1 MEIKT
6 IAVIGAGQMG
16 TGIAQV
22 HAEAGYS
29 VYLYDIN
36 EKQVEAGLASIR
48 KRLERNAAKGRIT
61 ADSLQQTM
69 ENLRASHVLSDVSGA
84 ELIIEAASEKMEV
97 KKAIFTQLS
106 EEAKEG
112 AILATNTSSLPIT
125 EIAAVTTRAEQV
137 IGMHFMNPVP
147 VMKLVEVIRGLA
159 TSDETTK
166 AVMEV
171 VENLQKTAVEVQDSP
186 GFAANRILMPM
197 INEAVFTLH
206 EGTADADG
214 IDNVMKLGMNH
225 PMGPLELADFIGLD
239 TCLYIMEILHEGLG
253 EDKYRPCPLLRKYV
267 KAGWLGKKTGRGFY
281 EYT

>member
-48 KRLERNAAKGRIT
+48 KRLERNVEKGRIT

-125 EIAAVTTRAEQV
+125 EIASVTTRAEQV

-166 AVMEV
+166 AGDGGRRKSSK
-171 VENLQKTAVEVQDSP
+171 NSSRSP
-186 GFAANRILMPM
+186 GFPGLCGEPYFNANDQRSGIYAA
-197 INEAVFTLH
+197 
-206 EGTADADG
+206 
-214 IDNVMKLGMNH
+214 
-225 PMGPLELADFIGLD
+225 
-239 TCLYIMEILHEGLG
+239 
-253 EDKYRPCPLLRKYV
+253 
-267 KAGWLGKKTGRGFY
+267 
-281 EYT
+281 

>member
-48 KRLERNAAKGRIT
+48 KRLERNVEKGRIT

-125 EIAAVTTRAEQV
+125 EIASVTTRAEQV